1 MHRWQLSQCLQKG
14 YLRTRETLL
23 KDLALAAHF
32 IFITAKARIFGH
44 FFSVV
49 KSMRALLHGILM
61 LVDMVIGI
69 PSLMAH
75 DLDNKIREERCR
87 YLVAELICRV
97 WRELSHFYF
106 SRRNFLII
114 FSSPR
119 TARVRRLFRHIMRT
133 RATAIAS
140 SNNGKVRC

>member
-1 MHRWQLSQCLQKG
+1 MPSLNFEISHRWKLSQFLQKG

-49 KSMRALLHGILM
+49 QSARAFLQGILL
-61 LVDMVIGI
+61 LVDMVVGI

-97 WRELSHFYF
+97 
-106 SRRNFLII
+106 II
-114 FSSPR
+114 
-119 TARVRRLFRHIMRT
+119 TNEGNITLH
-133 RATAIAS
+133 
-140 SNNGKVRC
+140 KDDC

>member
-1 MHRWQLSQCLQKG
+1 MFSLFYRTISYRHFKLSFFFLGKNREFEVPSLNFPGQMHRWQLSQFLQKG
-14 YLRTRETLL
+14 FLRTRETLL

-49 KSMRALLHGILM
+49 KSAQAFLHGILL

-75 DLDNKIREERCR
+75 DLDNKIREERFR

-97 WRELSHFYF
+97 
-106 SRRNFLII
+106 
-114 FSSPR
+114 
-119 TARVRRLFRHIMRT
+119 
-133 RATAIAS
+133 
-140 SNNGKVRC
+140 